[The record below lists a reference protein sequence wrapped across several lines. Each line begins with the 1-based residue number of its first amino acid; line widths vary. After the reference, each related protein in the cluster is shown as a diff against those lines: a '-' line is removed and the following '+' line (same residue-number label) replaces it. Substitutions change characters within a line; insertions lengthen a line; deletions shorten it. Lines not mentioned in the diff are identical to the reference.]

1 MAKNITT
8 AQQSVASRI
17 REVPMRSPSLPN
29 RGAEISADTPGTA
42 AIIPAR
48 KAILLLS
55 GAIDLINSARIGPI
69 EPLHNWITGGE
80 EQADHQ
86 PRIGQRG
93 KDLFPGETLAFADLR
108 ANALFNQK
116 QGHQKTDGQQDRRN
130 KKTIRSPTWSARNRP
145 AADRRSPR

>member
-69 EPLHNWITGGE
+69 EPLQLITGGE
-80 EQADHQ
+80 EQVDHQ

-93 KDLFPGETLAFADLR
+93 KDLFPGETLAFADL
-108 ANALFNQK
+108 
-116 QGHQKTDGQQDRRN
+116 GE
-130 KKTIRSPTWSARNRP
+130 RP
-145 AADRRSPR
+145 L

>member
-69 EPLHNWITGGE
+69 EPLHNWIT
-80 EQADHQ
+80 
-86 PRIGQRG
+86 RVVKNRLITS
-93 KDLFPGETLAFADLR
+93 PG
-108 ANALFNQK
+108 
-116 QGHQKTDGQQDRRN
+116 
-130 KKTIRSPTWSARNRP
+130 
-145 AADRRSPR
+145 